1 MNLLMLDAEFA
12 VKRALRKVFREE
24 NGEVNIIATVILIGI
39 AVLLAGIFKNEV
51 KNILQGLLKQVGE
64 KANKAIEN

>member
-39 AVLLAGIFKNEV
+39 AVLLAGIFKDEV